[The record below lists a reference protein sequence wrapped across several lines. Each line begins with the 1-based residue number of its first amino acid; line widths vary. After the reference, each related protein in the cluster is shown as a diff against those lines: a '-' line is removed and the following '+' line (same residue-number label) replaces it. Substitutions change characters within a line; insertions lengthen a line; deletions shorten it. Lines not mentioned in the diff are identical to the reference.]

1 MGLIIKD
8 KIQAL
13 LKGYPTVS
21 DKYNVQGGVLG
32 GATKAK
38 FGDVLKFTGTDGSY
52 AVAAGA
58 TKVEEIAGIL
68 LATNAKTPHEYPAEN
83 PISVMPGEAV
93 NLMLCGFVAVPVAA
107 DATPAEIAPGKGVAI
122 VLASGALT
130 TADKVSASTIVALP
144 GWEFTGVLEN
154 KGTEEAKDLVA
165 EIVIK

>member
-21 DKYNVQGGVLG
+21 DKYNVQGGVLSG
-32 GATKAK
+32 KEAK
-38 FGDVLKFTGTDGSY
+38 FGDVLKFTGTDGVY
-52 AVAAGA
+52 EVAANA

-93 NLMLCGFVAVPVAA
+93 NLMVCGFVAVPVAA
-107 DATPAEIAPGKGVAI
+107 DATPEEIKPGKGVAI
-122 VLASGALT
+122 TLATGVLT
-130 TADKVSASTIVALP
+130 TAEKANASTIVVLP

-154 KGTEEAKDLVA
+154 KGTEQAKDLVA

>member
-32 GATKAK
+32 GDKIAK
-38 FGDVLKFTGTDGSY
+38 FGDVLKFTGTDGLY
-52 AVAAGA
+52 EGAAGIA
-58 TKVEEIAGIL
+58 KVEEIAGIL

-93 NLMLCGFVAVPVAA
+93 NLMRYGFVAVPVAA
-107 DATPAEIAPGKGVAI
+107 DAEIAPGKGVAI
-122 VLASGALT
+122 TIATGVLT
-130 TADKVSASTIVALP
+130 TADKANASTIVAVP

-154 KGTEEAKDLVA
+154 KGTDEAKDLVA
-165 EIVIK
+165 EIVMK

>member
-38 FGDVLKFTGTDGSY
+38 FGDVLKFTGTDGVY
-52 AVAAGA
+52 EVAAGA

-83 PISVMPGEAV
+83 PIAVMPGEAV
-93 NLMLCGFVAVPVAA
+93 NLMVCGFVAVPVAS

-122 VLASGALT
+122 VLATGALT
-130 TADKVSASTIVALP
+130 TADKVAASTIVALP

-154 KGTEEAKDLVA
+154 KGTAEAKDLVA

>member
-1 MGLIIKD
+1 MGLIIKN

-32 GATKAK
+32 GAKEAK
-38 FGDVLKFTGTDGSY
+38 FGDVLKFTGTDGVY
-52 AVAAGA
+52 EVAAGA

-93 NLMLCGFVAVPVAA
+93 NLMVCGFV
-107 DATPAEIAPGKGVAI
+107 TGV
-122 VLASGALT
+122 LT
-130 TADKVSASTIVALP
+130 TAEKANANTIVVLP